1 MKYIIPSLAL
11 ILAGTLETS
20 AGDWRQFR
28 GPHGNGISAEANLPV
43 KLEAGKSVA
52 WQIDLPGQGLSSP
65 IIVGDRVFITCSSGP
80 KEEKLHIICL
90 RASDG
95 SKLWSREFR
104 ATGRTMCHEKTAVA
118 TPTPTSDGERIFA
131 IFSSNDLICL
141 DLDGNL
147 VWLRGL
153 GRDYPNAS
161 NSLGMSS
168 SLVTA
173 DGVVVAMVENDSES
187 FTAGLDAM
195 TGVNRWKL
203 DRPKG
208 ANWSSPALLPGA
220 NGRSAVALQSSKGVL
235 AVDVASGQRV
245 WEYTDGASTV
255 ASPTLSGGLLF
266 VPSFGLTVLEPPSQG
281 ATPKQ
286 LWRSPQLR
294 PGTPSPVVLGDKVF
308 ALNDGGVLT
317 CGDVLEGKRLW
328 QLRLQGPFSATPVG
342 AGAYLYCVNEK
353 GLLQVVDTTKVEGEV
368 VSDLNLGEQI
378 LATPSI
384 SGGALY
390 LRSDTKIWK
399 VRG

>member
-1 MKYIIPSLAL
+1 MKLILPSLAF
-11 ILAGTLETS
+11 ILATVAEPT
-20 AGDWRQFR
+20 AGDWLQFR
-28 GPHGNGISAEANLPV
+28 GPHGNGIASDSNLPV
-43 KLEAGKSVA
+43 QLEAGKNIA

-80 KEEKLHIICL
+80 KEEKLHVLCFK
-90 RASDG
+90 ASDG

-118 TPTPTSDGERIFA
+118 TPTPASDGQRLFA
-131 IFSSNDLICL
+131 IFSSNDLVCL

-147 VWLRGL
+147 LWLRGL

-187 FTAGLDAM
+187 FTAGIDAT
-195 TGVNRWKL
+195 TGVNRWKIN
-203 DRPKG
+203 RPKA
-208 ANWSSPALLPGA
+208 ANWSSPVLLPGPS
-220 NGRSAVALQSSKGVL
+220 GKILVALQSSKGLL
-235 AVDVASGQRV
+235 AVEAATGQRV

-266 VPSFGLTVLEPPSQG
+266 VPSFGLTVLEPPTQG
-281 ATPKQ
+281 TTPKQ

-317 CGDVLEGKRLW
+317 CGDALEGKRLW

-342 AGAYLYCVNEK
+342 AGTYLYCVNEK
-353 GLLQVVDTTKVEGEV
+353 GLLQVVDITKPEGEV
-368 VSDLNLGEQI
+368 VGSLNLGEQI

-384 SGGALY
+384 ASGAIY
-390 LRSDTKIWK
+390 LRSDTKLWK
-399 VRG
+399 LRG